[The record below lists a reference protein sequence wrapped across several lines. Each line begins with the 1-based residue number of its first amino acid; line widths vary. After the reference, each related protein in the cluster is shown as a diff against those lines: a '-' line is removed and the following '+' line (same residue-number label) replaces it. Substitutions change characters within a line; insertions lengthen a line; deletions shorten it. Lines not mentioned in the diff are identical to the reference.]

1 MAEITLK
8 NINLSYPILG
18 SSSKSLRSRLVKNLT
33 GGVLESSKN
42 DIVFVNALRNI
53 NLKLTNGDKIGLIG
67 HNGSGKTTLLRLMA
81 GILEPSSGIIRRK
94 GKISCLINPSAGL
107 NPEATGLENIF
118 LRSYLLGMTH
128 QDVKKKLN
136 QIIDFADLGKFIDL
150 PMRTYS
156 SGMVSRLSYSI
167 TTAIEPDILLVDE
180 GIGAGDANFQEK
192 IKKNTIEFLKKSKI
206 VVFASHNLNFLKE
219 INAKIIK
226 LEKGEIILQ
235 QKN

>member
-128 QDVKKKLN
+128 HDVKKKLN

-206 VVFASHNLNFLKE
+206 VVFASHNLNFLRE

-226 LEKGEIILQ
+226 LEKGSIIR
-235 QKN
+235 KK

>member
-53 NLKLTNGDKIGLIG
+53 NLTLTNGDKIGLIG

-128 QDVKKKLN
+128 HDVKKKLN
-136 QIIDFADLGKFIDL
+136 QIIAFADLGKFIDL

-226 LEKGEIILQ
+226 LEKGLIIQ
-235 QKN
+235 

>member
-1 MAEITLK
+1 MAEITLE

-18 SSSKSLRSRLVKNLT
+18 SSSKSLRSRLVKDLT
-33 GGVLESSKN
+33 GGVLKSSKN
-42 DIVFVNALRNI
+42 DIIFVNALRNI
-53 NLKLTNGDKIGLIG
+53 SLKLTDGDKVGLIG

-128 QDVKKKLN
+128 QDVKKKLT

-206 VVFASHNLNFLKE
+206 VVFASHNLSFLRA

-226 LEKGEIILQ
+226 LEKGSIIQ
-235 QKN
+235 

>member
-1 MAEITLK
+1 MAEITLE

-18 SSSKSLRSRLVKNLT
+18 SSSKSLRSRLVKDLT
-33 GGVLESSKN
+33 GGVLKSSKN
-42 DIVFVNALRNI
+42 DIIFVNALRNI
-53 NLKLTNGDKIGLIG
+53 SLKLTDGDKVGLIG

-81 GILEPSSGIIRRK
+81 GILEPSSGIITRK

-128 QDVKKKLN
+128 QDVKKKLT

-206 VVFASHNLNFLKE
+206 VVFASHNLSFLRA

-226 LEKGEIILQ
+226 LEKGSIIQ
-235 QKN
+235 